1 MEIVQPGK
9 NSWSSS
15 RLTCHLR
22 TKWNFVQGSSG
33 LLPKAVGMTSSHV
46 TVLNSDQFKKL
57 EPDAH
62 FVAQKTNS
70 VEEAQRRLKGTLNVS

>member
-1 MEIVQPGK
+1 
-9 NSWSSS
+9 
-15 RLTCHLR
+15 
-22 TKWNFVQGSSG
+22 
-33 LLPKAVGMTSSHV
+33 MTSSHV